1 MNLTTL
7 THRDAL
13 CLNARFT
20 SREEAIHALTQ
31 RLAALGKI
39 SSTEQFLEEVY
50 RRESLGPTALGEWL
64 AVPHGKTAAVKEAAF
79 AVATLSEPLQWEGVD
94 GPEAVDL
101 VVLLAIPPN
110 EAGTTHMQLL
120 TALTTR
126 LADDEIRA
134 RIQSATTP
142 DELLSAL
149 DDKGGT
155 QPSASFSN
163 APTIVCVTACPA
175 GIAHTYM
182 AAEYLEK
189 AGRKLGVNVYVE
201 KQGANGIEGRL
212 TADQLNSAT
221 ACIFA
226 AEVAIK
232 ESERFNGIPALSV
245 PVAEPIRHAEALI
258 QQALTLKRSDE
269 TRTVQQDTQPVKSV
283 KTELKQALLSGI
295 SFAVPLIVA
304 GGTVLAVA
312 VLLSQIFGLQDLFNE
327 ENSWLWMYRKLG
339 GGLLGIL
346 MVPVLAA
353 YTAYSLADKPALAPG
368 FAAGLAANMIGSGFL
383 GAVVGGLIAGYL
395 MRWVKNHLRL
405 SSKFN
410 GFLTFYLY
418 PVLGTLGAGSLM
430 LFVVGEPVAWIN
442 NSLTAWLNGL
452 SGSNALLLGAILG
465 FMCSFDL
472 GGPVNKAAYAF
483 CLGAMANGVCGPY
496 AIFASTMKAV
506 SRVHITPHMHW
517 DREWYFTTEES
528 RILLVNNMEE
538 ILCRLEQDN
547 EYKYYV
553 LDGQTAILE
562 DYFAVKPENKDRVKK
577 QVEAGKLIIGPWYTQ
592 TDTTIV
598 SAESIVR
605 NLMYG
610 MRDCLAF
617 GEPMKIGY
625 LPDSFGMSG
634 QLPHI
639 YNGFGI
645 TRTMFWRGCS
655 ERHGTD
661 KTEFLWQSS
670 DGSEVTAQVL
680 PLGYAIGKYLPA
692 DENGLRKRLDS
703 YFDVLEKASVTKE
716 ILLPNGHD
724 QMPLQQNI
732 FEVMDKL
739 GDAANLL
746 I

>member
-1 MNLTTL
+1 MVLFCRAHWRDYKNDQVRIMMNLTTL

-50 RRESLGPTALGEWL
+50 RRESLGPTALGEGL

-405 SSKFN
+405 GSKFN

-483 CLGAMANGVCGPY
+483 CLGAMANGVYGPY
-496 AIFASTMKAV
+496 AIFASVKMVSAFTVTASTMLAPRLFKEFEIETGKSTWLLGLAGITEGAIPMAIEDPL
-506 SRVHITPHMHW
+506 RVIGSFVLGSMVTGAIVGAMNIGLSTPGAGI
-517 DREWYFTTEES
+517 FS
-528 RILLVNNMEE
+528 LFLLH
-538 ILCRLEQDN
+538 DN
-547 EYKYYV
+547 GAGGV
-553 LDGQTAILE
+553 MAAIGWFGAALVGAAISTAILLMWRRH
-562 DYFAVKPENKDRVKK
+562 AVKHGNY
-577 QVEAGKLIIGPWYTQ
+577 L
-592 TDTTIV
+592 TDGV
-598 SAESIVR
+598 
-605 NLMYG
+605 
-610 MRDCLAF
+610 
-617 GEPMKIGY
+617 
-625 LPDSFGMSG
+625 
-634 QLPHI
+634 
-639 YNGFGI
+639 
-645 TRTMFWRGCS
+645 
-655 ERHGTD
+655 
-661 KTEFLWQSS
+661 
-670 DGSEVTAQVL
+670 
-680 PLGYAIGKYLPA
+680 
-692 DENGLRKRLDS
+692 
-703 YFDVLEKASVTKE
+703 
-716 ILLPNGHD
+716 
-724 QMPLQQNI
+724 MP
-732 FEVMDKL
+732 
-739 GDAANLL
+739 
-746 I
+746 

>member
-1 MNLTTL
+1 MVLFYRAHWRDYKNDQVRIMMNLTTL

-50 RRESLGPTALGEWL
+50 RRESLGPTALGEGL

-212 TADQLNSAT
+212 TAEQLNSAT

-258 QQALTLKRSDE
+258 QQALTLERSGE
-269 TRTVQQDTQPVKSV
+269 TRTVQQDTQPAKSV

-295 SFAVPLIVA
+295 SFAVPLIVV

-339 GGLLGIL
+339 GGMLGIL

-483 CLGAMANGVCGPY
+483 CLGAMANGVYGPY
-496 AIFASTMKAV
+496 AIFASVKMVSAFTVTASTMLAPRLFKEFEIETGKSTWLLGLAGITEGAIPMAIEDPL
-506 SRVHITPHMHW
+506 RVIGSFVLGSMVTGAIVGAMNIGLSTPGAGI
-517 DREWYFTTEES
+517 FS
-528 RILLVNNMEE
+528 LFLLH
-538 ILCRLEQDN
+538 DN
-547 EYKYYV
+547 GAGGV
-553 LDGQTAILE
+553 MAAIGWFGAALVGAAISTAILLIWRRH
-562 DYFAVKPENKDRVKK
+562 AVKHGNY
-577 QVEAGKLIIGPWYTQ
+577 L
-592 TDTTIV
+592 TDGV
-598 SAESIVR
+598 
-605 NLMYG
+605 
-610 MRDCLAF
+610 
-617 GEPMKIGY
+617 
-625 LPDSFGMSG
+625 
-634 QLPHI
+634 
-639 YNGFGI
+639 
-645 TRTMFWRGCS
+645 
-655 ERHGTD
+655 
-661 KTEFLWQSS
+661 
-670 DGSEVTAQVL
+670 
-680 PLGYAIGKYLPA
+680 
-692 DENGLRKRLDS
+692 
-703 YFDVLEKASVTKE
+703 
-716 ILLPNGHD
+716 
-724 QMPLQQNI
+724 MP
-732 FEVMDKL
+732 
-739 GDAANLL
+739 
-746 I
+746 

>member
-1 MNLTTL
+1 MVLFYRAHWRDYKNDQVRIMMNLTTL

-50 RRESLGPTALGEWL
+50 RRESLGPTALGEGL

-483 CLGAMANGVCGPY
+483 CLGAMANGVYGPY
-496 AIFASTMKAV
+496 AIFASVKMVSAFTVNASTMLAPRLFKEFEIETGKSTWLLGLAGITEGAIPMAIEDPL
-506 SRVHITPHMHW
+506 RVIGSFVLGSMVTGAIVGAMNIGLSTPGAGI
-517 DREWYFTTEES
+517 FS
-528 RILLVNNMEE
+528 LFLLH
-538 ILCRLEQDN
+538 DN
-547 EYKYYV
+547 GAGGV
-553 LDGQTAILE
+553 MAAIGWFGAALVGAAISTAILLIWRRH
-562 DYFAVKPENKDRVKK
+562 AVKHGNY
-577 QVEAGKLIIGPWYTQ
+577 L
-592 TDTTIV
+592 TDGV
-598 SAESIVR
+598 
-605 NLMYG
+605 
-610 MRDCLAF
+610 
-617 GEPMKIGY
+617 
-625 LPDSFGMSG
+625 
-634 QLPHI
+634 
-639 YNGFGI
+639 
-645 TRTMFWRGCS
+645 
-655 ERHGTD
+655 
-661 KTEFLWQSS
+661 
-670 DGSEVTAQVL
+670 
-680 PLGYAIGKYLPA
+680 
-692 DENGLRKRLDS
+692 
-703 YFDVLEKASVTKE
+703 
-716 ILLPNGHD
+716 
-724 QMPLQQNI
+724 MP
-732 FEVMDKL
+732 
-739 GDAANLL
+739 
-746 I
+746 

>member
-1 MNLTTL
+1 MVLFCRAHWRDYKNDQVRIMMNLTTL

-39 SSTEQFLEEVY
+39 SSTEQFLKEVY
-50 RRESLGPTALGEWL
+50 RRESLGPTALSEGL

-101 VVLLAIPPN
+101 VVLLAIPLN

-258 QQALTLKRSDE
+258 QQSLTLERGDE
-269 TRTVQQDTQPVKSV
+269 TRTLQQDTQPVKSV

-395 MRWVKNHLRL
+395 IRWMKNHLRL

-483 CLGAMANGVCGPY
+483 CLGAMANGVYGPY
-496 AIFASTMKAV
+496 AIFASVKMVSAFTVTASTMLAPRLFKEFEIETGKSTWLLGLAGITEGAIPMAIEDPL
-506 SRVHITPHMHW
+506 RVIGSFVLGSMVTGAIVGAMNIGLSTPGAGI
-517 DREWYFTTEES
+517 FS
-528 RILLVNNMEE
+528 LFLLH
-538 ILCRLEQDN
+538 DN
-547 EYKYYV
+547 GAGGV
-553 LDGQTAILE
+553 MAAIGWFGAALVGAAISTAILLIWRRH
-562 DYFAVKPENKDRVKK
+562 AVKHGNY
-577 QVEAGKLIIGPWYTQ
+577 L
-592 TDTTIV
+592 TDGV
-598 SAESIVR
+598 
-605 NLMYG
+605 
-610 MRDCLAF
+610 
-617 GEPMKIGY
+617 
-625 LPDSFGMSG
+625 
-634 QLPHI
+634 
-639 YNGFGI
+639 
-645 TRTMFWRGCS
+645 
-655 ERHGTD
+655 
-661 KTEFLWQSS
+661 
-670 DGSEVTAQVL
+670 
-680 PLGYAIGKYLPA
+680 
-692 DENGLRKRLDS
+692 
-703 YFDVLEKASVTKE
+703 
-716 ILLPNGHD
+716 
-724 QMPLQQNI
+724 MP
-732 FEVMDKL
+732 
-739 GDAANLL
+739 
-746 I
+746 

>member
-1 MNLTTL
+1 MVLFYRAHWRDYKNDQVRIMMNLTTL

-50 RRESLGPTALGEWL
+50 RRESLGPTALGEGL

-395 MRWVKNHLRL
+395 MRRVKNHLRL

-483 CLGAMANGVCGPY
+483 CLGAMANGVYGPY
-496 AIFASTMKAV
+496 AIFASVKMVSAFTVTASTMLAPRLFKEFEIETGKSTWLLGLAGITEGAIPMAIEDPL
-506 SRVHITPHMHW
+506 RVIGSFVLGSMVTGAIVGAMNIGLSTPGAGI
-517 DREWYFTTEES
+517 FS
-528 RILLVNNMEE
+528 LFLLH
-538 ILCRLEQDN
+538 DN
-547 EYKYYV
+547 GAGGV
-553 LDGQTAILE
+553 MAAIGWFGAALVGAAISTAILLIWRRH
-562 DYFAVKPENKDRVKK
+562 AVKHGNY
-577 QVEAGKLIIGPWYTQ
+577 L
-592 TDTTIV
+592 TDGV
-598 SAESIVR
+598 
-605 NLMYG
+605 
-610 MRDCLAF
+610 
-617 GEPMKIGY
+617 
-625 LPDSFGMSG
+625 
-634 QLPHI
+634 
-639 YNGFGI
+639 
-645 TRTMFWRGCS
+645 
-655 ERHGTD
+655 
-661 KTEFLWQSS
+661 
-670 DGSEVTAQVL
+670 
-680 PLGYAIGKYLPA
+680 
-692 DENGLRKRLDS
+692 
-703 YFDVLEKASVTKE
+703 
-716 ILLPNGHD
+716 
-724 QMPLQQNI
+724 MP
-732 FEVMDKL
+732 
-739 GDAANLL
+739 
-746 I
+746 

>member
-1 MNLTTL
+1 MVLFYRAHWRDYKNDQVRIMMNLTTL

-50 RRESLGPTALGEWL
+50 RRESLGPTALGEGL

-79 AVATLSEPLQWEGVD
+79 AVATLSETLQWEGVD

-483 CLGAMANGVCGPY
+483 CLGAMANGVYGPY
-496 AIFASTMKAV
+496 AIFASVKMVSAFTVTASTMLAPRLFKEFEIETGKSTWLLGLAGITEGAIPMAIEDPL
-506 SRVHITPHMHW
+506 RVIGSFVLGSMVTGAIVGAMNIGLSTPGAGI
-517 DREWYFTTEES
+517 FS
-528 RILLVNNMEE
+528 LFLLH
-538 ILCRLEQDN
+538 DN
-547 EYKYYV
+547 GAGGV
-553 LDGQTAILE
+553 MAAIGWFGAALVGAAISTAILLIWRRH
-562 DYFAVKPENKDRVKK
+562 AVKHGNY
-577 QVEAGKLIIGPWYTQ
+577 L
-592 TDTTIV
+592 TDGVI
-598 SAESIVR
+598 
-605 NLMYG
+605 
-610 MRDCLAF
+610 
-617 GEPMKIGY
+617 P
-625 LPDSFGMSG
+625 
-634 QLPHI
+634 
-639 YNGFGI
+639 
-645 TRTMFWRGCS
+645 
-655 ERHGTD
+655 
-661 KTEFLWQSS
+661 
-670 DGSEVTAQVL
+670 
-680 PLGYAIGKYLPA
+680 
-692 DENGLRKRLDS
+692 
-703 YFDVLEKASVTKE
+703 
-716 ILLPNGHD
+716 
-724 QMPLQQNI
+724 
-732 FEVMDKL
+732 
-739 GDAANLL
+739 
-746 I
+746 

>member
-1 MNLTTL
+1 MVLLYRAHWRDYKNDQVRIMMNLTTL

-50 RRESLGPTALGEWL
+50 RRESLGPTALGEGL

-483 CLGAMANGVCGPY
+483 CLGAMANGVYGPY
-496 AIFASTMKAV
+496 AIFASVKMVSAFTVTASTMLAPRLFKEFEIETGKSTWLLGLAGITEGAIPMAIEDPL
-506 SRVHITPHMHW
+506 RVIGSFVLGSMVTGAIVGAMNIGLSTPGAGI
-517 DREWYFTTEES
+517 FS
-528 RILLVNNMEE
+528 LFLLH
-538 ILCRLEQDN
+538 DN
-547 EYKYYV
+547 GAGGV
-553 LDGQTAILE
+553 MAAIGWFGAALVGAAISTAILLMWRRH
-562 DYFAVKPENKDRVKK
+562 AVKHGNY
-577 QVEAGKLIIGPWYTQ
+577 L
-592 TDTTIV
+592 TDGV
-598 SAESIVR
+598 
-605 NLMYG
+605 
-610 MRDCLAF
+610 
-617 GEPMKIGY
+617 
-625 LPDSFGMSG
+625 
-634 QLPHI
+634 
-639 YNGFGI
+639 
-645 TRTMFWRGCS
+645 
-655 ERHGTD
+655 
-661 KTEFLWQSS
+661 
-670 DGSEVTAQVL
+670 
-680 PLGYAIGKYLPA
+680 
-692 DENGLRKRLDS
+692 
-703 YFDVLEKASVTKE
+703 
-716 ILLPNGHD
+716 
-724 QMPLQQNI
+724 MP
-732 FEVMDKL
+732 
-739 GDAANLL
+739 
-746 I
+746 

>member
-1 MNLTTL
+1 MVLFYRARWRDYKNDQVRIMMNLTTL

-20 SREEAIHALTQ
+20 SREEAIHVLTQ

-50 RRESLGPTALGEWL
+50 RRESLGPTALGEGL

-483 CLGAMANGVCGPY
+483 CLGAMANGVYGPY
-496 AIFASTMKAV
+496 AIFASVKMVSAFTVTASTMLAPRLFKEFEIETGKSTWLLGLAGITEGAIPMAIEDPL
-506 SRVHITPHMHW
+506 RVIGSFVLGSMVTGAIVCAMNIGLSTPGAGI
-517 DREWYFTTEES
+517 FS
-528 RILLVNNMEE
+528 LFLLH
-538 ILCRLEQDN
+538 DN
-547 EYKYYV
+547 GAGGV
-553 LDGQTAILE
+553 MAAIGWFGAALVGAAISTAILLMWRRH
-562 DYFAVKPENKDRVKK
+562 AVKHGNY
-577 QVEAGKLIIGPWYTQ
+577 L
-592 TDTTIV
+592 TDGV
-598 SAESIVR
+598 
-605 NLMYG
+605 
-610 MRDCLAF
+610 
-617 GEPMKIGY
+617 
-625 LPDSFGMSG
+625 
-634 QLPHI
+634 
-639 YNGFGI
+639 
-645 TRTMFWRGCS
+645 
-655 ERHGTD
+655 
-661 KTEFLWQSS
+661 
-670 DGSEVTAQVL
+670 
-680 PLGYAIGKYLPA
+680 
-692 DENGLRKRLDS
+692 
-703 YFDVLEKASVTKE
+703 
-716 ILLPNGHD
+716 
-724 QMPLQQNI
+724 MP
-732 FEVMDKL
+732 
-739 GDAANLL
+739 
-746 I
+746 

>member
-13 CLNARFT
+13 RLNARFT

-50 RRESLGPTALGEWL
+50 RRESLGPTALGEGL

-110 EAGTTHMQLL
+110 EAGTMHMQLL

-295 SFAVPLIVA
+295 SSAVPLIVA

-353 YTAYSLADKPALAPG
+353 YTAYSLADKQALAPG

-452 SGSNALLLGAILG
+452 SGSNALLLGAIFG

-483 CLGAMANGVCGPY
+483 CLGAMANGVYGPY
-496 AIFASTMKAV
+496 AIFASVKMVSAFTVTASTMLAPRLFKEFEIETGKSTWLLGLAGITEGAIPMAIEDPL
-506 SRVHITPHMHW
+506 RVIGSFVLGSMVTGAIVGAMNIGLSTPGAGI
-517 DREWYFTTEES
+517 FS
-528 RILLVNNMEE
+528 LFLLH
-538 ILCRLEQDN
+538 DN
-547 EYKYYV
+547 GAGGV
-553 LDGQTAILE
+553 MAAIGWFGAALVGAAISTAILLIWRRH
-562 DYFAVKPENKDRVKK
+562 AVKHGNY
-577 QVEAGKLIIGPWYTQ
+577 L
-592 TDTTIV
+592 TDGV
-598 SAESIVR
+598 
-605 NLMYG
+605 
-610 MRDCLAF
+610 
-617 GEPMKIGY
+617 
-625 LPDSFGMSG
+625 
-634 QLPHI
+634 
-639 YNGFGI
+639 
-645 TRTMFWRGCS
+645 
-655 ERHGTD
+655 
-661 KTEFLWQSS
+661 
-670 DGSEVTAQVL
+670 
-680 PLGYAIGKYLPA
+680 
-692 DENGLRKRLDS
+692 
-703 YFDVLEKASVTKE
+703 
-716 ILLPNGHD
+716 
-724 QMPLQQNI
+724 MP
-732 FEVMDKL
+732 
-739 GDAANLL
+739 
-746 I
+746 

>member
-1 MNLTTL
+1 MVLFYRAHWRDYKNDQVRIMMNLTTL

-13 CLNARFT
+13 CLNARFN

-50 RRESLGPTALGEWL
+50 RRESLGPTALGEGL

-149 DDKGGT
+149 DDKGGS

-163 APTIVCVTACPA
+163 ALTIVCVTACPA

-295 SFAVPLIVA
+295 SFAVPLIIA

-339 GGLLGIL
+339 GGMLGIL

-395 MRWVKNHLRL
+395 MRWVKNYLRL

-483 CLGAMANGVCGPY
+483 CLGAMANGVYGPY
-496 AIFASTMKAV
+496 AIFASVKMVSAFTVTASTMLAPRLFKEFEIETGKSTWLLGLAGITEGAIPMAIEDPL
-506 SRVHITPHMHW
+506 RVIGSFVLGSMVTGAIVGAMNIGLSTPGAGI
-517 DREWYFTTEES
+517 FS
-528 RILLVNNMEE
+528 LFLLH
-538 ILCRLEQDN
+538 DN
-547 EYKYYV
+547 GAGGV
-553 LDGQTAILE
+553 MAAIGWFGAALVGAAISTAILLIWRRH
-562 DYFAVKPENKDRVKK
+562 AVKHGNY
-577 QVEAGKLIIGPWYTQ
+577 L
-592 TDTTIV
+592 TDGV
-598 SAESIVR
+598 
-605 NLMYG
+605 
-610 MRDCLAF
+610 
-617 GEPMKIGY
+617 
-625 LPDSFGMSG
+625 
-634 QLPHI
+634 
-639 YNGFGI
+639 
-645 TRTMFWRGCS
+645 
-655 ERHGTD
+655 
-661 KTEFLWQSS
+661 
-670 DGSEVTAQVL
+670 
-680 PLGYAIGKYLPA
+680 
-692 DENGLRKRLDS
+692 
-703 YFDVLEKASVTKE
+703 
-716 ILLPNGHD
+716 
-724 QMPLQQNI
+724 MP
-732 FEVMDKL
+732 
-739 GDAANLL
+739 
-746 I
+746 

>member
-1 MNLTTL
+1 MVLFYRAHWRDYKNDQVRIMMNLTTL

-50 RRESLGPTALGEWL
+50 RRESLGPTALGEGL

-101 VVLLAIPPN
+101 VVLLTIPPN

-483 CLGAMANGVCGPY
+483 CLGAMANGVYGPY
-496 AIFASTMKAV
+496 AIFASVKMVSAFTVTASTMLAPRLFKEFEIETGKSTWLLGLAGITEGAIPMAIEDPL
-506 SRVHITPHMHW
+506 RVIGSFVLGSMVTGAIVGAMNIGLSTPGAGI
-517 DREWYFTTEES
+517 FS
-528 RILLVNNMEE
+528 LFLLH
-538 ILCRLEQDN
+538 DN
-547 EYKYYV
+547 GAGGV
-553 LDGQTAILE
+553 MAAIGWFGAALVGAAISTAILLIWRRH
-562 DYFAVKPENKDRVKK
+562 AVKHGNY
-577 QVEAGKLIIGPWYTQ
+577 L
-592 TDTTIV
+592 TDGV
-598 SAESIVR
+598 
-605 NLMYG
+605 
-610 MRDCLAF
+610 
-617 GEPMKIGY
+617 
-625 LPDSFGMSG
+625 
-634 QLPHI
+634 
-639 YNGFGI
+639 
-645 TRTMFWRGCS
+645 
-655 ERHGTD
+655 
-661 KTEFLWQSS
+661 
-670 DGSEVTAQVL
+670 
-680 PLGYAIGKYLPA
+680 
-692 DENGLRKRLDS
+692 
-703 YFDVLEKASVTKE
+703 
-716 ILLPNGHD
+716 
-724 QMPLQQNI
+724 MP
-732 FEVMDKL
+732 
-739 GDAANLL
+739 
-746 I
+746 

>member
-1 MNLTTL
+1 MVLFYRAHWRDYKNDQVRIMMNLTTL

-50 RRESLGPTALGEWL
+50 RRESLGPTALGEGL

-212 TADQLNSAT
+212 TAEQLNSAT

-245 PVAEPIRHAEALI
+245 PVAEPIRHAEVLI
-258 QQALTLKRSDE
+258 QQALTLERSGE
-269 TRTVQQDTQPVKSV
+269 TRTVQQDTQPAKSV

-339 GGLLGIL
+339 GGMLGIL

-483 CLGAMANGVCGPY
+483 CLGAMANGVYGPY
-496 AIFASTMKAV
+496 AIFASVKMVSAFTVTASTMLAPRLFKEFEIETGKSTWLLGLAGITEGAIPMAIEDPL
-506 SRVHITPHMHW
+506 RVIGSFVLGSMVTGAIVGAMNIGLSTPGAGI
-517 DREWYFTTEES
+517 FS
-528 RILLVNNMEE
+528 LFLLH
-538 ILCRLEQDN
+538 DN
-547 EYKYYV
+547 GAGGV
-553 LDGQTAILE
+553 MAAIGWFGAALVGAAISTAILLIWRRH
-562 DYFAVKPENKDRVKK
+562 AVKHGNY
-577 QVEAGKLIIGPWYTQ
+577 L
-592 TDTTIV
+592 TDGV
-598 SAESIVR
+598 
-605 NLMYG
+605 
-610 MRDCLAF
+610 
-617 GEPMKIGY
+617 
-625 LPDSFGMSG
+625 
-634 QLPHI
+634 
-639 YNGFGI
+639 
-645 TRTMFWRGCS
+645 
-655 ERHGTD
+655 
-661 KTEFLWQSS
+661 
-670 DGSEVTAQVL
+670 
-680 PLGYAIGKYLPA
+680 
-692 DENGLRKRLDS
+692 
-703 YFDVLEKASVTKE
+703 
-716 ILLPNGHD
+716 
-724 QMPLQQNI
+724 MP
-732 FEVMDKL
+732 
-739 GDAANLL
+739 
-746 I
+746 

>member
-1 MNLTTL
+1 MVLFYRAHWRDYKNDQVRIMMNLTTL

-50 RRESLGPTALGEWL
+50 RRESLGPTALGEGL

-79 AVATLSEPLQWEGVD
+79 AVATLSESLQWEGVD

-483 CLGAMANGVCGPY
+483 CLGAMANGVYGPY
-496 AIFASTMKAV
+496 AIFASVKMVSAFTVTASTMLAPRLFKEFEIETGKSTWLLGLAGITEGAIPMAIEDPL
-506 SRVHITPHMHW
+506 RVIGSFVLGSMVTGAIVGAMNIGLSTPGAGI
-517 DREWYFTTEES
+517 FS
-528 RILLVNNMEE
+528 LFLLH
-538 ILCRLEQDN
+538 DN
-547 EYKYYV
+547 GAGGV
-553 LDGQTAILE
+553 MAAIGWFGAALVGAAISTAILLMWRRH
-562 DYFAVKPENKDRVKK
+562 AVKHGNY
-577 QVEAGKLIIGPWYTQ
+577 L
-592 TDTTIV
+592 TDGV
-598 SAESIVR
+598 
-605 NLMYG
+605 
-610 MRDCLAF
+610 
-617 GEPMKIGY
+617 
-625 LPDSFGMSG
+625 
-634 QLPHI
+634 
-639 YNGFGI
+639 
-645 TRTMFWRGCS
+645 
-655 ERHGTD
+655 
-661 KTEFLWQSS
+661 
-670 DGSEVTAQVL
+670 
-680 PLGYAIGKYLPA
+680 
-692 DENGLRKRLDS
+692 
-703 YFDVLEKASVTKE
+703 
-716 ILLPNGHD
+716 
-724 QMPLQQNI
+724 MP
-732 FEVMDKL
+732 
-739 GDAANLL
+739 
-746 I
+746 

>member
-1 MNLTTL
+1 MVLFYRAHWRDYKNDQVRIMMNLTTL

-50 RRESLGPTALGEWL
+50 RRESLGPTALGEGL

-430 LFVVGEPVAWIN
+430 PFVVGEPVAWIN

-483 CLGAMANGVCGPY
+483 CLGAMANGVYGPY
-496 AIFASTMKAV
+496 AIFASVKMVSAFTVTASTMLAPRLFKEFEIETGKSTWLLGLAGITEGAIPMAIEDPL
-506 SRVHITPHMHW
+506 RVIGSFVLGSMVTGAIVGAMNIGLSTPGAGI
-517 DREWYFTTEES
+517 FS
-528 RILLVNNMEE
+528 LFLLH
-538 ILCRLEQDN
+538 DN
-547 EYKYYV
+547 GAGGV
-553 LDGQTAILE
+553 MAAIGWFGAALVGAAISTAILLMWRRH
-562 DYFAVKPENKDRVKK
+562 AVKHGNY
-577 QVEAGKLIIGPWYTQ
+577 L
-592 TDTTIV
+592 TDGV
-598 SAESIVR
+598 
-605 NLMYG
+605 
-610 MRDCLAF
+610 
-617 GEPMKIGY
+617 
-625 LPDSFGMSG
+625 
-634 QLPHI
+634 
-639 YNGFGI
+639 
-645 TRTMFWRGCS
+645 
-655 ERHGTD
+655 
-661 KTEFLWQSS
+661 
-670 DGSEVTAQVL
+670 
-680 PLGYAIGKYLPA
+680 
-692 DENGLRKRLDS
+692 
-703 YFDVLEKASVTKE
+703 
-716 ILLPNGHD
+716 
-724 QMPLQQNI
+724 MP
-732 FEVMDKL
+732 
-739 GDAANLL
+739 
-746 I
+746 

>member
-39 SSTEQFLEEVY
+39 SSLEQFLEEVY
-50 RRESLGPTALGEWL
+50 RRESLGPTALGEGL
-64 AVPHGKTAAVKEAAF
+64 AVPHGKTAVVKEAAF

-126 LADDEIRA
+126 LADDEIRG
-134 RIQSATTP
+134 RIQSATTS

-149 DDKGGT
+149 DDKGDT
-155 QPSASFSN
+155 QHTASFSN

-189 AGRKLGVNVYVE
+189 AGRKLGVNVFVE

-212 TADQLNSAT
+212 TADQLNAAT

-232 ESERFNGIPALSV
+232 ENERFNGIPALSV

-258 QQALTLKRSDE
+258 QQALTLKRSGE

-339 GGLLGIL
+339 GGMLGIL

-418 PVLGTLGAGSLM
+418 PVFGTLGAGSLM

-483 CLGAMANGVCGPY
+483 CLGAMANGVYGPY
-496 AIFASTMKAV
+496 AIFASVKMVSAFTVTASTMLAPRLFKEFEIETGKSTWLLGLAGITEGAIPMAIEDPL
-506 SRVHITPHMHW
+506 RVIGSFVLGSMVTGAIVGAMNIGLSTPGAGI
-517 DREWYFTTEES
+517 FS
-528 RILLVNNMEE
+528 LFLLH
-538 ILCRLEQDN
+538 DN
-547 EYKYYV
+547 GAGGV
-553 LDGQTAILE
+553 MAAIGWFGAALVGAAISTAILLIWRRH
-562 DYFAVKPENKDRVKK
+562 AVKHGNY
-577 QVEAGKLIIGPWYTQ
+577 L
-592 TDTTIV
+592 TDGV
-598 SAESIVR
+598 
-605 NLMYG
+605 
-610 MRDCLAF
+610 
-617 GEPMKIGY
+617 
-625 LPDSFGMSG
+625 
-634 QLPHI
+634 
-639 YNGFGI
+639 
-645 TRTMFWRGCS
+645 
-655 ERHGTD
+655 
-661 KTEFLWQSS
+661 
-670 DGSEVTAQVL
+670 
-680 PLGYAIGKYLPA
+680 
-692 DENGLRKRLDS
+692 
-703 YFDVLEKASVTKE
+703 
-716 ILLPNGHD
+716 
-724 QMPLQQNI
+724 MP
-732 FEVMDKL
+732 
-739 GDAANLL
+739 
-746 I
+746 

>member
-50 RRESLGPTALGEWL
+50 RRESLGPTALGEGL

-353 YTAYSLADKPALAPG
+353 YTAYSLADKPALA
-368 FAAGLAANMIGSGFL
+368 AGLAANMIGSGFL

-483 CLGAMANGVCGPY
+483 CLGAMANGVYGPY
-496 AIFASTMKAV
+496 AIFASVKMVSAFTVTASTMLAPRLFKEFEIETGKSTWLLGLAGITEGAIPMAIEDPL
-506 SRVHITPHMHW
+506 RVIGSFVLGSMVTGAIVGAMNIGLSTPGAGI
-517 DREWYFTTEES
+517 FS
-528 RILLVNNMEE
+528 LFLLH
-538 ILCRLEQDN
+538 DN
-547 EYKYYV
+547 GAGGV
-553 LDGQTAILE
+553 MAAIGWFGAALVGAAISTAILLMWRRH
-562 DYFAVKPENKDRVKK
+562 AVKHGNY
-577 QVEAGKLIIGPWYTQ
+577 L
-592 TDTTIV
+592 TDGV
-598 SAESIVR
+598 
-605 NLMYG
+605 
-610 MRDCLAF
+610 
-617 GEPMKIGY
+617 
-625 LPDSFGMSG
+625 
-634 QLPHI
+634 
-639 YNGFGI
+639 
-645 TRTMFWRGCS
+645 
-655 ERHGTD
+655 
-661 KTEFLWQSS
+661 
-670 DGSEVTAQVL
+670 
-680 PLGYAIGKYLPA
+680 
-692 DENGLRKRLDS
+692 
-703 YFDVLEKASVTKE
+703 
-716 ILLPNGHD
+716 
-724 QMPLQQNI
+724 MP
-732 FEVMDKL
+732 
-739 GDAANLL
+739 
-746 I
+746 

>member
-50 RRESLGPTALGEWL
+50 RRESLGPTALGEGL

-452 SGSNALLLGAILG
+452 SGSNALLLGAIPG

-483 CLGAMANGVCGPY
+483 CLGAMANGVYGPY
-496 AIFASTMKAV
+496 AIFASVKMVSAFTVTASTMLAPRLFKEFEIETGKSTWLLGLAGITEGAIPMAIEDPL
-506 SRVHITPHMHW
+506 RVIGSFVLGSMVTGAIVGAMNIGLSTPGAGI
-517 DREWYFTTEES
+517 FS
-528 RILLVNNMEE
+528 LFLLH
-538 ILCRLEQDN
+538 DN
-547 EYKYYV
+547 GAGGV
-553 LDGQTAILE
+553 MAAIGWFGAALVGAAISTAILLMWRRH
-562 DYFAVKPENKDRVKK
+562 AVKHGNY
-577 QVEAGKLIIGPWYTQ
+577 L
-592 TDTTIV
+592 TDGV
-598 SAESIVR
+598 
-605 NLMYG
+605 
-610 MRDCLAF
+610 
-617 GEPMKIGY
+617 
-625 LPDSFGMSG
+625 
-634 QLPHI
+634 
-639 YNGFGI
+639 
-645 TRTMFWRGCS
+645 
-655 ERHGTD
+655 
-661 KTEFLWQSS
+661 
-670 DGSEVTAQVL
+670 
-680 PLGYAIGKYLPA
+680 
-692 DENGLRKRLDS
+692 
-703 YFDVLEKASVTKE
+703 
-716 ILLPNGHD
+716 
-724 QMPLQQNI
+724 MP
-732 FEVMDKL
+732 
-739 GDAANLL
+739 
-746 I
+746 

>member
-1 MNLTTL
+1 MVLFYRAHWRDYKNDQVRIMMNLTTL

-31 RLAALGKI
+31 RLVALGKI

-50 RRESLGPTALGEWL
+50 RRESLGPTALGEGL

-201 KQGANGIEGRL
+201 KQGPNGIEGRL

-483 CLGAMANGVCGPY
+483 CLGAMANGVYGPY
-496 AIFASTMKAV
+496 AIFASVKMVSAFTVTASTMLAPRLFKEFEIETGKSTWLLGLAGITEGAIPMAIEDPL
-506 SRVHITPHMHW
+506 RVIGSFVLGSMVTGAIVGAMNIGLSTPGAGI
-517 DREWYFTTEES
+517 FS
-528 RILLVNNMEE
+528 LFLLH
-538 ILCRLEQDN
+538 DN
-547 EYKYYV
+547 GAGGV
-553 LDGQTAILE
+553 MAAIGWFGAALVGAAISTAILLIWRRH
-562 DYFAVKPENKDRVKK
+562 AVKHGNY
-577 QVEAGKLIIGPWYTQ
+577 L
-592 TDTTIV
+592 TDGV
-598 SAESIVR
+598 
-605 NLMYG
+605 
-610 MRDCLAF
+610 
-617 GEPMKIGY
+617 
-625 LPDSFGMSG
+625 
-634 QLPHI
+634 
-639 YNGFGI
+639 
-645 TRTMFWRGCS
+645 
-655 ERHGTD
+655 
-661 KTEFLWQSS
+661 
-670 DGSEVTAQVL
+670 
-680 PLGYAIGKYLPA
+680 
-692 DENGLRKRLDS
+692 
-703 YFDVLEKASVTKE
+703 
-716 ILLPNGHD
+716 
-724 QMPLQQNI
+724 MP
-732 FEVMDKL
+732 
-739 GDAANLL
+739 
-746 I
+746 

>member
-1 MNLTTL
+1 MVLFYRAHWRDYKNDQVRIMMNLTTL

-50 RRESLGPTALGEWL
+50 RRESLGPTALGEGL

-149 DDKGGT
+149 DDKGDT

-245 PVAEPIRHAEALI
+245 PVAEPIRHAEALM

-472 GGPVNKAAYAF
+472 GRPVNKAAYAF
-483 CLGAMANGVCGPY
+483 CLGAMANGVYGPY
-496 AIFASTMKAV
+496 AIFASVKMVSAFTVTASTMLAPRLFKEFEIETGKSTWLLGLAGITEGAIPMAIEDPL
-506 SRVHITPHMHW
+506 RVIGSFVLGSMVTGAIVGAMNIGLSTPGAGI
-517 DREWYFTTEES
+517 FS
-528 RILLVNNMEE
+528 LFLLH
-538 ILCRLEQDN
+538 DN
-547 EYKYYV
+547 GAGGV
-553 LDGQTAILE
+553 MAAIGWFGAALVGAAISTAILLIWRRH
-562 DYFAVKPENKDRVKK
+562 AVKHGNY
-577 QVEAGKLIIGPWYTQ
+577 L
-592 TDTTIV
+592 TDGV
-598 SAESIVR
+598 
-605 NLMYG
+605 
-610 MRDCLAF
+610 
-617 GEPMKIGY
+617 
-625 LPDSFGMSG
+625 
-634 QLPHI
+634 
-639 YNGFGI
+639 
-645 TRTMFWRGCS
+645 
-655 ERHGTD
+655 
-661 KTEFLWQSS
+661 
-670 DGSEVTAQVL
+670 
-680 PLGYAIGKYLPA
+680 
-692 DENGLRKRLDS
+692 
-703 YFDVLEKASVTKE
+703 
-716 ILLPNGHD
+716 
-724 QMPLQQNI
+724 MP
-732 FEVMDKL
+732 
-739 GDAANLL
+739 
-746 I
+746 

>member
-1 MNLTTL
+1 MVLFYRAHWRDYKNDQVRIMMNLTTL

-50 RRESLGPTALGEWL
+50 RRESLGPTALGEGL

-304 GGTVLAVA
+304 GGTVPAVA

-483 CLGAMANGVCGPY
+483 CLGAMANGVYGPY
-496 AIFASTMKAV
+496 AIFASVKMVSAFTVTASTMLAPRLFKEFEIETGKSTWLLGLAGITEGAIPMAIEDPL
-506 SRVHITPHMHW
+506 RVIGSFVLGSMVTGAIVGAMNIGLSTPGAGI
-517 DREWYFTTEES
+517 FS
-528 RILLVNNMEE
+528 LFLLH
-538 ILCRLEQDN
+538 DN
-547 EYKYYV
+547 GAGGV
-553 LDGQTAILE
+553 MAAIGWFGAALVGAAISTAILLIWRRH
-562 DYFAVKPENKDRVKK
+562 AVKHGNY
-577 QVEAGKLIIGPWYTQ
+577 L
-592 TDTTIV
+592 TDGV
-598 SAESIVR
+598 
-605 NLMYG
+605 
-610 MRDCLAF
+610 
-617 GEPMKIGY
+617 
-625 LPDSFGMSG
+625 
-634 QLPHI
+634 
-639 YNGFGI
+639 
-645 TRTMFWRGCS
+645 
-655 ERHGTD
+655 
-661 KTEFLWQSS
+661 
-670 DGSEVTAQVL
+670 
-680 PLGYAIGKYLPA
+680 
-692 DENGLRKRLDS
+692 
-703 YFDVLEKASVTKE
+703 
-716 ILLPNGHD
+716 
-724 QMPLQQNI
+724 MP
-732 FEVMDKL
+732 
-739 GDAANLL
+739 
-746 I
+746 

>member
-1 MNLTTL
+1 MVLFYRAHWRDYKNDQVRIMMNLTTL

-50 RRESLGPTALGEWL
+50 RRESLGPTALGEGL

-182 AAEYLEK
+182 AAEHLEK

-483 CLGAMANGVCGPY
+483 CLGAMANGVYGPY
-496 AIFASTMKAV
+496 AIFASVKMVSAFTVTASTMLAPRLFKEFEIETGKSTWLLGLAGITEGAIPMAIEDPL
-506 SRVHITPHMHW
+506 RVIGSFVLGSMVTGAIVGAMNIGLSTPGAGI
-517 DREWYFTTEES
+517 FS
-528 RILLVNNMEE
+528 LFLLH
-538 ILCRLEQDN
+538 DN
-547 EYKYYV
+547 GAGGV
-553 LDGQTAILE
+553 MAAIGWFGAALVGAAISTAILLIWRRH
-562 DYFAVKPENKDRVKK
+562 AVKHGNY
-577 QVEAGKLIIGPWYTQ
+577 L
-592 TDTTIV
+592 TDGV
-598 SAESIVR
+598 
-605 NLMYG
+605 
-610 MRDCLAF
+610 
-617 GEPMKIGY
+617 
-625 LPDSFGMSG
+625 
-634 QLPHI
+634 
-639 YNGFGI
+639 
-645 TRTMFWRGCS
+645 
-655 ERHGTD
+655 
-661 KTEFLWQSS
+661 
-670 DGSEVTAQVL
+670 
-680 PLGYAIGKYLPA
+680 
-692 DENGLRKRLDS
+692 
-703 YFDVLEKASVTKE
+703 
-716 ILLPNGHD
+716 
-724 QMPLQQNI
+724 MP
-732 FEVMDKL
+732 
-739 GDAANLL
+739 
-746 I
+746 

>member
-1 MNLTTL
+1 MVLFYRAHWRDYKNDQVRIMMNLTTL

-50 RRESLGPTALGEWL
+50 RRESLGPTALGEGL

-212 TADQLNSAT
+212 TADQLNSET

-405 SSKFN
+405 GSKFN

-483 CLGAMANGVCGPY
+483 CLGAMANGVYGPY
-496 AIFASTMKAV
+496 AIFASVKMVSAFTVTASTMLAPRLFKEFEIETGKSTWLLGLAGITEGAIPMAIEDPL
-506 SRVHITPHMHW
+506 RVIGSFVLGSMVTGAIVGAMNIGLSTPGAGI
-517 DREWYFTTEES
+517 FS
-528 RILLVNNMEE
+528 LFLLH
-538 ILCRLEQDN
+538 DN
-547 EYKYYV
+547 GAGGV
-553 LDGQTAILE
+553 MAAIGWFGAALVGAAISTAILLMWRRH
-562 DYFAVKPENKDRVKK
+562 AVKHGNY
-577 QVEAGKLIIGPWYTQ
+577 L
-592 TDTTIV
+592 TDGV
-598 SAESIVR
+598 
-605 NLMYG
+605 
-610 MRDCLAF
+610 
-617 GEPMKIGY
+617 
-625 LPDSFGMSG
+625 
-634 QLPHI
+634 
-639 YNGFGI
+639 
-645 TRTMFWRGCS
+645 
-655 ERHGTD
+655 
-661 KTEFLWQSS
+661 
-670 DGSEVTAQVL
+670 
-680 PLGYAIGKYLPA
+680 
-692 DENGLRKRLDS
+692 
-703 YFDVLEKASVTKE
+703 
-716 ILLPNGHD
+716 
-724 QMPLQQNI
+724 MP
-732 FEVMDKL
+732 
-739 GDAANLL
+739 
-746 I
+746 

>member
-1 MNLTTL
+1 MVLFYRAHWRDYKNDQVRIMMNLTTL

-50 RRESLGPTALGEWL
+50 RRESLGPTALGEGL

-442 NSLTAWLNGL
+442 NSLTVWLNGL

-483 CLGAMANGVCGPY
+483 CLGAMANGVYGPY
-496 AIFASTMKAV
+496 AIFASVKMVSAFTVTASTMLAPRLFKEFEIETGKSTWLLGLAGITEGAIPMAIEDPL
-506 SRVHITPHMHW
+506 RVIGSFVLGSMVTGAIVGAMNIGLSTPGAGI
-517 DREWYFTTEES
+517 FS
-528 RILLVNNMEE
+528 LFLLH
-538 ILCRLEQDN
+538 DN
-547 EYKYYV
+547 GAGGV
-553 LDGQTAILE
+553 MAAIGWFGAALVGAAISTAILLMWRRH
-562 DYFAVKPENKDRVKK
+562 AVKHGNY
-577 QVEAGKLIIGPWYTQ
+577 L
-592 TDTTIV
+592 TDGV
-598 SAESIVR
+598 
-605 NLMYG
+605 
-610 MRDCLAF
+610 
-617 GEPMKIGY
+617 
-625 LPDSFGMSG
+625 
-634 QLPHI
+634 
-639 YNGFGI
+639 
-645 TRTMFWRGCS
+645 
-655 ERHGTD
+655 
-661 KTEFLWQSS
+661 
-670 DGSEVTAQVL
+670 
-680 PLGYAIGKYLPA
+680 
-692 DENGLRKRLDS
+692 
-703 YFDVLEKASVTKE
+703 
-716 ILLPNGHD
+716 
-724 QMPLQQNI
+724 MP
-732 FEVMDKL
+732 
-739 GDAANLL
+739 
-746 I
+746 

>member
-1 MNLTTL
+1 MVLFYRAHWRDYKNDQVRIMMNLTTL

-50 RRESLGPTALGEWL
+50 RRESLGPTALGEGL

-101 VVLLAIPPN
+101 VVLLVIPPN

-452 SGSNALLLGAILG
+452 SGSNALLLGTILG

-483 CLGAMANGVCGPY
+483 CLGAMANGVYGPY
-496 AIFASTMKAV
+496 AIFASVKMVSAFTVTASTMLAPRLFKEFEIETGKSTWLLGLAGITEGAIPMAIEDPL
-506 SRVHITPHMHW
+506 RVIGSFVLGSMVTGAIVGAMNIGLSTPGAGI
-517 DREWYFTTEES
+517 FS
-528 RILLVNNMEE
+528 LFLLH
-538 ILCRLEQDN
+538 DN
-547 EYKYYV
+547 GAGGV
-553 LDGQTAILE
+553 MAAIGWFGAALVGAAISTAILLIWRRH
-562 DYFAVKPENKDRVKK
+562 AVKHGNY
-577 QVEAGKLIIGPWYTQ
+577 L
-592 TDTTIV
+592 TDGV
-598 SAESIVR
+598 
-605 NLMYG
+605 
-610 MRDCLAF
+610 
-617 GEPMKIGY
+617 
-625 LPDSFGMSG
+625 
-634 QLPHI
+634 
-639 YNGFGI
+639 
-645 TRTMFWRGCS
+645 
-655 ERHGTD
+655 
-661 KTEFLWQSS
+661 
-670 DGSEVTAQVL
+670 
-680 PLGYAIGKYLPA
+680 
-692 DENGLRKRLDS
+692 
-703 YFDVLEKASVTKE
+703 
-716 ILLPNGHD
+716 
-724 QMPLQQNI
+724 MP
-732 FEVMDKL
+732 
-739 GDAANLL
+739 
-746 I
+746 